1 MVDNKTVTSSTP
13 AFRLR
18 WDVFLSFRGDDTR
31 DGFTDRLYNALEGQG
46 VRVFRDK
53 DGLTQGD
60 ELTQSLL
67 DAIEDSA
74 AAIAIISPRYAD
86 SHWCLE
92 ELAKICECE
101 RLILPVFYLVDPSNV
116 RRQKGPF
123 EEDFKSL
130 ERRFGEHKVGRWRSA
145 MEKAGGISGLV
156 FQNRYLSLSLSTPE
170 GAVLHWWALIRAHGD
185 DPNH

>member
-74 AAIAIISPRYAD
+74 AAIAIISPRYAN
-86 SHWCLE
+86 SRWCLE

-156 FQNRYLSLSLSTPE
+156 FQNR
-170 GAVLHWWALIRAHGD
+170 
-185 DPNH
+185 